1 MIPQN
6 WQNVQIEK
14 PKGYRSFA
22 ETIPLSALYD
32 SGYFISALFGTEAW
46 VVNKK
51 TFYAQPLRILS
62 DAPAVLSKGMVT
74 YSEKQYSRFL
84 AKIQRLHNSFRL
96 LENHQQFR

>member
-22 ETIPLSALYD
+22 EKIPLSALYD

-46 VVNKK
+46 VVNRK
-51 TFYAQPLRILS
+51 TFYAQLLRILS
-62 DAPAVLSKGMVT
+62 DAPTVLSKGMIT
-74 YSEKQYSRFL
+74 LPSEAFMAVLKL
-84 AKIQRLHNSFRL
+84 D
-96 LENHQQFR
+96 